1 MECDLY
7 CTGWL
12 VWSNKVAGR
21 FFLFQKAMSEPAG
34 KEGNLQH
41 DIRCLITNTWA
52 KRVLIVNSVIT
63 RYLNLAT
70 VGWSTSPLSFGHVQL
85 HLIRHCYLLPVCY
98 SLFVCCYSLSCL
110 LFVSPLIHSAWL
122 FQICL
127 FFCSFFRSVSS
138 DHSIFDYSVLFL
150 SWYWKCVPG
159 ILIPIT
165 TTIWQINKHHTTGL
179 RLLLS

>member
-1 MECDLY
+1 MECDWY
-7 CTGWL
+7 CTGWF

-21 FFLFQKAMSEPAG
+21 FFLFQKATSEPAG

-52 KRVLIVNSVIT
+52 KRVLIVNSVVT

-70 VGWSTSPLSFGHVQL
+70 VGWSTSPFSFGHVQL
-85 HLIRHCYLLPVCY
+85 HLILHCYLWPVCY

-122 FQICL
+122 FQIH
-127 FFCSFFRSVSS
+127 FCFQFVLLICFIRSF
-138 DHSIFDYSVLFL
+138 DI
-150 SWYWKCVPG
+150 
-159 ILIPIT
+159 
-165 TTIWQINKHHTTGL
+165 
-179 RLLLS
+179 